1 MGGTQQYKQATTLRE
16 KGKAPQKVTWG
27 YQEREAYRPAEAWN
41 FEPFMVSVCLFPT

>member
-1 MGGTQQYKQATTLRE
+1 MGGAQQYKQATTLRE

-27 YQEREAYRPAEAWN
+27 YQAREAYRPAEAWN